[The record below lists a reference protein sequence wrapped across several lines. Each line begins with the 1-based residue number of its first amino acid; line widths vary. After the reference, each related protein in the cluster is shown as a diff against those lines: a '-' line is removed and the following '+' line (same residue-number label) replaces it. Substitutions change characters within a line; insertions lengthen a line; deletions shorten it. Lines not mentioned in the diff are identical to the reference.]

1 MIVDCAFPALARL
14 RKGTWTTEDC
24 AAHDA
29 FERTGAAALGRACCD
44 TRRND
49 HEFGAGSYSL
59 SDARRSLR
67 SVARTLIRL
76 CA

>member
-29 FERTGAAALGRACCD
+29 FERYGAAALGRACCAI
-44 TRRND
+44 RRND
-49 HEFGAGSYSL
+49 H
-59 SDARRSLR
+59 
-67 SVARTLIRL
+67 
-76 CA
+76 

>member
-29 FERTGAAALGRACCD
+29 FERSGAWTGL
-44 TRRND
+44 
-49 HEFGAGSYSL
+49 
-59 SDARRSLR
+59 LR
-67 SVARTLIRL
+67 YPT
-76 CA
+76 